1 MIRLFKSLYFWV
13 LLGILFGGTLGV
25 FSPSFAQALSPVAEG
40 FILLI
45 KILVGPVVFCSVV
58 MGIVGAES
66 KKSASRIA
74 LKALLYFELVST
86 FALVL
91 GLLVGNLLKP
101 GAGFQVNTS
110 TLDSRLVSKYSHAHG
125 SLLNPLQSGF
135 NLIQVLVL
143 GLVCGGVLLFSSP
156 VLRLRVIQRLRR
168 VNEMFLNYISKVMV
182 LAPLGAGAAMAFT
195 TGKFGLNSLRPLF
208 HLMFC
213 FYLTC
218 GIFIF
223 LILGL
228 ITRRLG
234 FRVIDLLRYL
244 RSEILL
250 VLGTSSSESALAPL
264 MQKLER
270 LGCSPKVVGL
280 VVPTGY
286 SFNLDGTNIYLT
298 LSVLFIA
305 QAFSV
310 PLSLEQQLGILMIAM
325 VSSKGASGVTGA
337 GFITLAATL
346 AVVPEVPLVGLTL
359 ILGIDR
365 FMSEARA
372 ITNMIGNSVATLVL
386 AHSESSLDYEK
397 LHAQINLSQGVPYE
411 A

>member
-1 MIRLFKSLYFWV
+1 MSRLFKSLYFWV

-25 FSPSFAQALSPVAEG
+25 ISPNFAQALSPVAEG
-40 FILLI
+40 FISLI
-45 KILVGPVVFCSVV
+45 KFLVGPVVFCSVV
-58 MGIVGAES
+58 MGIAGAES
-66 KKSASRIA
+66 KKAASRIA

-101 GAGFQVNTS
+101 GAGFQVNAS
-110 TLDSRLVSKYSHAHG
+110 ALDSHLVSKYSHAHG

-143 GLVCGGVLLFSSP
+143 GLVCGGVLLFSSS
-156 VLRLRVIQRLRR
+156 LFRLRVVQRLRR
-168 VNEMFLNYISKVMV
+168 VNEMFLNSISKVML

-208 HLMFC
+208 NLMFC

-250 VLGTSSSESALAPL
+250 ILGTSSSESALAPL

-270 LGCSPKVVGL
+270 LGCSPQVVGL

-310 PLSLEQQLGILMIAM
+310 PLSLEQQLGILLIAM

-397 LHAQINLSQGVPYE
+397 LHDQFKSSQGVPYE